1 MTLPDRSDASAAFAS
16 KRLAR
21 QLRQALRVDGP
32 EALAQLVA
40 SLAASPD
47 PVLAALADR
56 LPQLLAKVA
65 ESYGQ
70 YDRDLELR
78 TRSLELSSDE
88 LYGVNERLRLEA
100 QSQQQVLGT
109 LQDTTREL
117 LADLGLQPQPGANQ
131 NLLALAQLTRELIAR
146 HKSALDDVARAQALL
161 VSAIEALDV
170 GFCMYDAQGRLVI
183 CNERYRSIYASVK
196 ETLVPGTPERDY
208 LRALY
213 RSPIQDIDRTLPE
226 DAWVAD
232 RLAAR
237 AQGGT
242 REVLLDGRWYRLDE
256 ARTSEGL
263 TVSLRTD
270 ITAIKQLNQGLTL
283 ARDAAESANRA
294 KGEFLAN
301 MSHEIRTP
309 LNGIVGM
316 TELALETPL
325 DAEQREY
332 LQIVKSSADA
342 LLVIVNDIL
351 DFSKME
357 AGMMVLER
365 VGFSLQALLSS
376 CLKPLA
382 VRAFEKQLELMARVA
397 PDVPDALVGDP
408 VRLRQILTNLVGN
421 AIKFTERGEV
431 CVEVSL
437 NGPAQGNRLT
447 LDIGVR
453 DTGIG
458 IPPTQQAEVFG
469 AFSQADASV
478 TRRFGGT
485 GLGLAIARGL
495 AQLMGGRINLTSE
508 VDRGSR
514 FVLTVPVAVQ
524 AGALAAARSPA
535 RGSLQGLRVLV
546 ADDNATQRDWLAQ
559 QFGAWGMAV
568 TVADGGRQ
576 ALERLDACT
585 PPFDALVLDAGM
597 PDLSGFAV
605 MQAMPATA
613 APPERT
619 VMLLPA
625 HEQRSGVALCAELG
639 VGAWLVKP
647 VTPSDLLDGLQK
659 VLASGAD
666 ELSGAA
672 AQDASATRPAPEAAL
687 DILLVEDHPVN
698 QKVALRVLEQMGH
711 RVSLAVDG
719 AEAVRLTAER
729 PYQIVLMDVQMPVM
743 DGLDATRA
751 IRLREQQTHEHQVI
765 LAMTA
770 NAMAGDRERCLQAG
784 MDGYVSKPVDRLGL
798 MAEIRRVLRGDAAV
812 VAEASLP
819 ASMPDEGLPDM
830 NLDDCLDRLE
840 GDREL
845 VAELA
850 GMVIAELPRL
860 VADMR
865 QAVEACDADTLRRRA
880 HSLIGMAG
888 NLSAVALQTL
898 GRQLGPAAMAGD
910 WALAALLVERVQARQ
925 RAFAALFPGL
935 SGASA
940 PTLNEDMT

>member
-1 MTLPDRSDASAAFAS
+1 MAHPDLPAPSVFAN

-40 SLAASPD
+40 SLAASSD
-47 PVLAALADR
+47 PALAALAGQ
-56 LPQLLAKVA
+56 LPSLLEKVA
-65 ESYGQ
+65 ESYSQ

-78 TRSLELSSDE
+78 TRSLELSSEE
-88 LYGVNERLRLEA
+88 LHGVNERLRLEA
-100 QSQQQVLGT
+100 QSQQQVLTT
-109 LQDTTREL
+109 LQETTREL
-117 LADLGLQPQPGANQ
+117 MADLGLQPQPGANQ

-146 HKSALDDVARAQALL
+146 HKSALEDVARARALL

-170 GFCMYDAQGRLVI
+170 GFCMYDADDRLVI
-183 CNERYRSIYASVK
+183 CNERYRAIYASVK
-196 ETLVPGTPERDY
+196 ETLAPGTPERDY

-213 RSPIQDIDRTLPE
+213 RSPIEGIDRSLPE

-232 RLAAR
+232 RLASR
-237 AQGGT
+237 DQGGT

-256 ARTSEGL
+256 AHTPEGL

-283 ARDAAESANRA
+283 ARDAAEAANRA

-458 IPPTQQAEVFG
+458 IPSTQQAEVFG

-524 AGALAAARSPA
+524 AGALAAARAPA
-535 RGSLQGLRVLV
+535 RGLLQGLRILV

-568 TVADGGRQ
+568 TVAEGGRQ
-576 ALERLDACT
+576 ALERLDACA

-605 MQAMPATA
+605 MQAMPAAA
-613 APPERT
+613 APPGRT

-659 VLASGAD
+659 VLAGGTDEQPDTAVQGSSEARPGA
-666 ELSGAA
+666 E
-672 AQDASATRPAPEAAL
+672 PVL

-751 IRLREQQTHEHQVI
+751 IRLREQQTHQHQVI

-798 MAEIRRVLRGDAAV
+798 MAEIRRVLRGGAAV

-819 ASMPDEGLPDM
+819 ALMPDEGLPDM

-860 VADMR
+860 VGDMR

-925 RAFAALFPGL
+925 LAFAALFSRSPDG
-935 SGASA
+935 SA
-940 PTLNEDMT
+940 TPVPEDEP